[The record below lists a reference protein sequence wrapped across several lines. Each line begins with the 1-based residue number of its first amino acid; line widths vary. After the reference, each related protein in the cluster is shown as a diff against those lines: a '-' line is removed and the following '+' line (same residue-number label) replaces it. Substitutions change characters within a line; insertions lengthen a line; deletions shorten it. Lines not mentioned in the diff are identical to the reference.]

1 MVEFKENHM
10 AKTVKVGDY
19 SPVVKENF
27 DINNVLLESA
37 FKAFDYYLQR
47 QGKDRAEII
56 TLVDALKADAA
67 NIANSGQK
75 KFKVILEG

>member
-1 MVEFKENHM
+1 M
-10 AKTVKVGDY
+10 AKTAKVGDY

-56 TLVDALKADAA
+56 TIIDALKNDAK

-75 KFKVILEG
+75 KFYVTLEG